1 MVLSGCGPPRA
12 LAAARALL
20 WPACDE
26 HHALL
31 LPRDIEASG
40 NSSSPRVLIRCIMDV
55 HNGGGNQL
63 PEPEPEPTTATQ
75 HSGCSDD
82 QRQQAGGVVAASPW
96 PLLPEGVPPAHTA
109 WPTAPGQPPLATVGA
124 AAAAGGAADGLAR
137 HRSGSSSAAAMRP
150 RSSSAVSLVRFGSA
164 DGSADGGAGGGD
176 DGSPLSTT
184 AGAARTEEQHHR
196 STLTVMGLK
205 LLGEGAS
212 GKAYLVQNSIDGRS
226 YALKCVVASS
236 SGCTPNSLAVQNEAR
251 IHASL
256 SHPCV
261 VRYCYS
267 WLDAAAANGEPTV
280 FNLLMELCETDLW
293 TCLEAGPPTA
303 TAAMY
308 CGRGDGGAP
317 APSSGATCSIGWRE
331 CAQWSRSL
339 VEALQYLHSQSVVHR
354 DLNPWNVFVTVERQL
369 KLGDFGMAVRHPVQ
383 PDASAEGLRGWE
395 TPGAEPLG
403 ASAVHSLYSAPELGS
418 DSYGLRVDV
427 FSAGMTLVA
436 AWLAMCGPGPQDMD
450 EVAGHIEAVR
460 NAVGTAAD
468 DESSSSDVI
477 VSSVAILLPD
487 TMLPTFQ
494 AMVAARPIDRLTA
507 RQAAAQVTKST
518 ERYLI

>member
-124 AAAAGGAADGLAR
+124 AAA
-137 HRSGSSSAAAMRP
+137 
-150 RSSSAVSLVRFGSA
+150 
-164 DGSADGGAGGGD
+164 
-176 DGSPLSTT
+176 
-184 AGAARTEEQHHR
+184 
-196 STLTVMGLK
+196 
-205 LLGEGAS
+205 
-212 GKAYLVQNSIDGRS
+212 
-226 YALKCVVASS
+226 
-236 SGCTPNSLAVQNEAR
+236 
-251 IHASL
+251 
-256 SHPCV
+256 
-261 VRYCYS
+261 
-267 WLDAAAANGEPTV
+267 NGEPTV

-369 KLGDFGMAVRHPVQ
+369 KLGDFGMAVRPPVP
-383 PDASAEGLRGWE
+383 PD
-395 TPGAEPLG
+395 
-403 ASAVHSLYSAPELGS
+403 
-418 DSYGLRVDV
+418 
-427 FSAGMTLVA
+427 
-436 AWLAMCGPGPQDMD
+436 
-450 EVAGHIEAVR
+450 
-460 NAVGTAAD
+460 
-468 DESSSSDVI
+468 
-477 VSSVAILLPD
+477 
-487 TMLPTFQ
+487 
-494 AMVAARPIDRLTA
+494 
-507 RQAAAQVTKST
+507 
-518 ERYLI
+518 